1 MEIDEIDDLEQKRV
15 DIKFI
20 PEKLSD
26 RPYDDIR
33 IVVKFVLESCIIDPE
48 KEYSC
53 ELTASELVTNLLR
66 EGDENRE
73 RYFKLSLVTIKTI
86 GQTALC
92 QTVIF
97 ETFNYIETQAD
108 STNTQEHENEVFERD
123 DEDFGRGNMVIDNYD
138 LDSIKIEHET
148 IVDEDKYKTIVK
160 IPVNFTDAGTPIIE
174 ELQECL
180 AA

>member
-33 IVVKFVLESCIIDPE
+33 IVVKFVLGSCIVDPE

-53 ELTASELVTNLLR
+53 ELTAAELVTNLLR
-66 EGDENRE
+66 EGDESRE
-73 RYFKLSLVTIKTI
+73 RYFKLSLVTIKKI

-97 ETFNYIETQAD
+97 ETFNYIGTHAD
-108 STNTQEHENEVFERD
+108 STNTQEHDN
-123 DEDFGRGNMVIDNYD
+123 EDFGRGNIVIDNYGI
-138 LDSIKIEHET
+138 DSIEVEHET
-148 IVDEDKYKTIVK
+148 IVDKDKYNTIVK
-160 IPVNFTDAGTPIIE
+160 IPVNFIDTSTPIIE